1 MTNGFDLH
9 TVLFWG
15 ILGFS
20 TKFSF
25 RSQEEN
31 ERQLKEGLRRREELR
46 QKLEKARQK
55 IKKKKYIFK

>member
-1 MTNGFDLH
+1 
-9 TVLFWG
+9 VLFWG

-20 TKFSF
+20 TKFYF
-25 RSQEEN
+25 RSQEEI
-31 ERQLKEGLRRREELR
+31 ERQVKEELRRREELR